1 MKAHAKF
8 RKYIRESMK
17 DNDKN
22 KFTNDLNRMMT
33 LTVLKKDLEEIGR
46 IVDESG
52 LWDKEKKNV
61 HSS

>member
-8 RKYIRESMK
+8 RKHIRESMK
-17 DNDKN
+17 DKDKN